1 MPGYGNQAKPGFWN
15 TMIPL
20 GKQICI
26 SFSGTWL
33 NLEVSPQWRG
43 WAHDQSSQTSRQPRS
58 STFSMLGIRF
68 CLFQKF
74 RTSHL
79 EVQWL
84 WGHYLI
90 SNTLATLKT
99 GFMVTNEPL
108 ISNFVF
114 EFQFASAFFFFKVR
128 RSRNSPILF
137 TSPSCSCFHLFSP
150 EFCSDVILW
159 LAEGHSGGNIHRT
172 DNALPL
178 STGRRPPASVV
189 TQQWAPGWGTG
200 AFLGK
205 ALPVI
210 NTQENNLSLSR
221 GLESAA
227 QA

>member
-1 MPGYGNQAKPGFWN
+1 
-15 TMIPL
+15 MIPL

-58 STFSMLGIRF
+58 STFSMLGIKI

-79 EVQWL
+79 EVQQL

-99 GFMVTNEPL
+99 GFMITNEPL

-114 EFQFASAFFFFKVR
+114 EFQFASAFFFFFLKYGEAGTPPSSSPLHPAPAFTCFHQNFVLMWFSDLLR
-128 RSRNSPILF
+128 ATVGGISTEQTMPRLWAQAGGHLPLCWLSSGLPAGARERSWGKL
-137 TSPSCSCFHLFSP
+137 SPS
-150 EFCSDVILW
+150 
-159 LAEGHSGGNIHRT
+159 
-172 DNALPL
+172 
-178 STGRRPPASVV
+178 
-189 TQQWAPGWGTG
+189 
-200 AFLGK
+200 
-205 ALPVI
+205 
-210 NTQENNLSLSR
+210 
-221 GLESAA
+221 
-227 QA
+227 